1 MSISVHTSR
10 AILFSQRAYTDATR
24 ENGKVMER
32 LATGKQINRASD
44 DPAGM
49 ITVESL
55 KASEKA
61 LTAERANLDQV
72 SKFLG
77 AREGGLSA
85 ISDLLIDL
93 KGSVQVLANKGVGG
107 GTNDPER
114 KAYVLEAESI
124 IKAINHAAATTI
136 FGGSQIITDVDA
148 SKIGAVT
155 RLVKN
160 ADGTTTTQSFTLADI
175 VGNGGISVANGD
187 IEGAAAS
194 VEQAISDLALNRS
207 AVGTY
212 EQQISSQRSVISVK
226 LENIAG
232 ARSQIEDADFAKETA
247 SLVRT
252 QVLQEASAYVQ
263 KVAAKQNADTALMLL
278 KSAAVGVATGA
289 AVGT

>member
-24 ENGKVMER
+24 ESNKSMER
-32 LATGKQINRASD
+32 LATGKQINLASD
-44 DPAGM
+44 DPAGT
-49 ITVESL
+49 IAVESL

-61 LTAERANLDQV
+61 LTAERSNLDRT

-93 KGSVQVLANKGVGG
+93 KGTVQVLANKGGVS
-107 GTNDPER
+107 DPER
-114 KAYVLEAESI
+114 RAYVLEAESI
-124 IKAINHAAATTI
+124 IKAINHATATTI
-136 FGGSQIITDVDA
+136 FGGNQIITDVDA
-148 SKIGAVT
+148 NRIGAIT
-155 RLVKN
+155 RTTTN
-160 ADGTTTTQSFTLADI
+160 ANGTTSTRSYTLADL

-194 VEQAISDLALNRS
+194 VDQAISDLAMNRA

-212 EQQISSQRSVISVK
+212 EQQIRSQRAVIDSK

-232 ARSQIEDADFAKETA
+232 ARSQIEDTDFAKETA
-247 SLVRT
+247 NLVRN

-263 KVAAKQNADTALMLL
+263 KVAAKQNAATALELL
-278 KSAAVGVATGA
+278 RGVSERR
-289 AVGT
+289 